1 MRPWLRPLEPLA
13 LAGAMMLGLCLL
25 GLGPAVGGG
34 RAMAQTLP
42 PQVCVDVIND
52 TDYWMPGALESADHD
67 PVGFHFEARHTTR
80 ACMRDLL
87 LPGTILKVVIKS
99 GWGLPIGTC
108 RLQSGGAM
116 RIVRRPDASGT
127 DQTDLI
133 CP

>member
-1 MRPWLRPLEPLA
+1 MRSLPLIVLLVLAPAAALLPLPA
-13 LAGAMMLGLCLL
+13 AADPACLEV
-25 GLGPAVGGG
+25 A
-34 RAMAQTLP
+34 
-42 PQVCVDVIND
+42 NN